1 MHDGKEFECL
11 VAVGFNGTA
20 ILVEYP
26 KDMVNWLL
34 ESDWM
39 DEFDWKGIPDKA
51 GLYKCKVTF
60 WFDQGYIDGYP
71 CDSEN
76 SWGFIITESEGW
88 PHAIERAL
96 AADAEIVE
104 YSNEELKQMVRSL
117 TGGLDEAIETIHYLE
132 KRLEQLHK
140 LVKASKNFR
149 KWMQDWWL
157 PPQSWAKDEFLQA
170 LAEVEEGSN
179 DNDEYK

>member
-39 DEFDWKGIPDKA
+39 DEFDWKGIPDNA

-71 CDSEN
+71 DDSEN
-76 SWGFIITESEGW
+76 NWGFIITESEYLANCQAENAKLHELIAEQGKKIQEYERL
-88 PHAIERAL
+88 PIIDCHAENAKLRKVVE
-96 AADAEIVE
+96 AAEKLLLVFCNG
-104 YSNEELKQMVRSL
+104 YSCSVSEPRILRKCEQWCNTKEKYLLK
-117 TGGLDEAIETIHYLE
+117 
-132 KRLEQLHK
+132 
-140 LVKASKNFR
+140 
-149 KWMQDWWL
+149 
-157 PPQSWAKDEFLQA
+157 QA
-170 LAEVEEGSN
+170 LAELES
-179 DNDEYK
+179 K